1 MRTLLLDKQY
11 KPISFIGHRRMAR
24 LVVKEKATVVST
36 WKGESFH
43 GDLDYPSIIVLNH
56 YVRKKPLL
64 PRFNFR
70 GVFRR
75 DFYTCQYT
83 GIILPPT
90 QLTVDHV
97 IPKSRGGKSTWEN
110 CVTASLKVN
119 AAKADRT
126 PEEAGLKLLR
136 PAKAPP
142 DSLGLEYAVMQT
154 VHDDWEVYFPNVERR
169 AREHAHEHDQ
179 RAAS

>member
-90 QLTVDHV
+90 QLD
-97 IPKSRGGKSTWEN
+97 RKSTRLN
-110 CVTASLKVN
+110 SSHVKTS
-119 AAKADRT
+119 
-126 PEEAGLKLLR
+126 
-136 PAKAPP
+136 
-142 DSLGLEYAVMQT
+142 YAV
-154 VHDDWEVYFPNVERR
+154 FCLNK
-169 AREHAHEHDQ
+169 
-179 RAAS
+179 